1 MADSTADK
9 ARKARNRAADN
20 NFKPGSSSYKTDQ
33 LVMDLT
39 RGKASKLE
47 SAMGRYGSTAEEQRA
62 ASIMQ
67 QRRKVDTG
75 KVAARGT
82 AIEKRTAAAKK
93 AKTLTTGVS
102 GGTKAKAA
110 PKATTKKTAPAKPKS
125 SFGGNAKKNM
135 KKTK

>member
-1 MADSTADK
+1 MAESTADK

-20 NFKPGSSSYKTDQ
+20 NFKSGSSSYKTKQ

-39 RGKASKLE
+39 QGKASKLE
-47 SAMGRYGSTAEEQRA
+47 SAMGRYGANAEELRA

-75 KVAARGT
+75 KTAARAT

-102 GGTKAKAA
+102 GGTKAKAK
-110 PKATTKKTAPAKPKS
+110 PTTKKK
-125 SFGGNAKKNM
+125 
-135 KKTK
+135 